1 MCMIINIIMMVV
13 QSARS
18 AGEMMMVVQAVR
30 IAGCG
35 HVYEVATWNVMYMR
49 MSCIWGD
56 IRGILV
62 YMTCSYTWH
71 WHYTW
76 ILHNSLYTWHPVM
89 NMSMSCIYMCIW
101 HPWNIKSSYPWH
113 PWNPCHGF
121 HRCHV
126 YEDSTWNVTYMSVH
140 VQVHAHTLYTAFHIA
155 FTHLR
160 VRHIWM
166 RHCGVALADVHTL
179 YTAFHIA
186 FRCVTSR
193 RCVRATHLN
202 GTRVLS
208 HTEVHCDSIVHAAHV
223 MTMRQHRACNAC
235 ALDVTHS
242 SFIHVC
248 MNESCTLY
256 TVCTSMSH
264 IHCILYT
271 NHLYMT
277 HMQWMWLTPLS
288 YTCVWISYQHALYA
302 LRACSACNEC
312 LSCMHWCMHESA
324 LHTVLSHCN
333 LWRMDESA
341 LHCRIVISHTYIT
354 MRQCS
359 AWHAHIRV
367 YYLHDIDIPRGILIY
382 MTSCHAYEDVIY
394 IHMCIHAW
402 DFITCHACSALSHC
416 TALSHSWHAT
426 V

>member
-1 MCMIINIIMMVV
+1 MD
-13 QSARS
+13 S
-18 AGEMMMVVQAVR
+18 
-30 IAGCG
+30 
-35 HVYEVATWNVMYMR
+35 TDVMYMR
-49 MSCIWGD
+49 IPRGMSRIWACTCKCTRIHCIPHSTSHSHICECDTSECD
-56 IRGILV
+56 IAV
-62 YMTCSYTWH
+62 SH
-71 WHYTW
+71 
-76 ILHNSLYTWHPVM
+76 SQ
-89 NMSMSCIYMCIW
+89 MCI
-101 HPWNIKSSYPWH
+101 HCIPH
-113 PWNPCHGF
+113 
-121 HRCHV
+121 
-126 YEDSTWNVTYMSVH
+126 STSRSDVSH
-140 VQVHAHTLYTAFHIA
+140 
-155 FTHLR
+155 
-160 VRHIWM
+160 
-166 RHCGVALADVHTL
+166 LADV
-179 YTAFHIA
+179 F
-186 FRCVTSR
+186 
-193 RCVRATHLN
+193 ATHLN

-394 IHMCIHAW
+394 IHMYIHAW